1 MKATCTAY
9 VPEDLISRFCTLLTY
24 ICLHIPAVS
33 GFWLGRQWCTEE
45 VKCALGQA
53 DSTVMAGGGVCG
65 GWRLSAQVS
74 NIQLDLEIRIAVCVS
89 CTWA

>member
-33 GFWLGRQWCTEE
+33 GFWLGRQWRTEE

-53 DSTVMAGGGVCG
+53 DSTVMAGGGG
-65 GWRLSAQVS
+65 QFSAQVL
-74 NIQLDLEIRIAVCVS
+74 NIQLDLEIRIVVCVS